1 MGEAAG
7 AERGPAIIG
16 SRTVEV
22 SRLGRVPYQEAWDLQ
37 RALVPEIAAGCA
49 PESLLLLE
57 HPHTITIGRGGGQ
70 DHLLASPEEIERRG
84 AVVVQTD
91 RGGDITYHGPGQ
103 VVGYPLLDLRR
114 RTGGDIHLY
123 LRLLEEA
130 LIGALGEYGLRGE
143 REPAYTGVWCGGAKV
158 AAIGVR
164 ISRGI
169 TMHGFAL
176 NVSPDL
182 SYFDLI
188 VPCGI
193 PDRAVTSME
202 RLLGCRVSMPGVVDA
217 VERHF
222 TRVLGRTDAPHPVG
236 IETASARHPAP
247 KGHDG

>member
-7 AERGPAIIG
+7 AERGPAIIR

-22 SRLGRVPYQEAWDLQ
+22 SRLGRVPYRDAWDLQ
-37 RALVPEIAAGCA
+37 RALALDIAAGRA
-49 PESLLLLE
+49 PETLLLLE
-57 HPHTITIGRGGGQ
+57 HPHTITIGRGGGH
-70 DHLLASPEEIERRG
+70 DHLCASPEEIERRG
-84 AVVVQTD
+84 AVVVETD

-114 RTGGDIHLY
+114 RTGGDVHRY

-130 LIGALGEYGLRGE
+130 LIGVLAEYGLRGE
-143 REPAYTGVWCGGAKV
+143 REPAYTGVWCEGAKV

-202 RLLGCRVSMPGVVDA
+202 RLLGRRVAMPGVVDA
-217 VERHF
+217 IERHF
-222 TRVLGRTDAPHPVG
+222 TMALDQAAPPHRIG
-236 IETASARHPAP
+236 TETASTQRPCRE
-247 KGHDG
+247 GCHD

>member
-1 MGEAAG
+1 
-7 AERGPAIIG
+7 
-16 SRTVEV
+16 VEV
-22 SRLGRVPYQEAWDLQ
+22 SRLGRVPYRDAWDLQ
-37 RALVPEIAAGCA
+37 RALALDIAAGRA
-49 PESLLLLE
+49 PETLLLLE
-57 HPHTITIGRGGGQ
+57 HPHTITIGRGGGH
-70 DHLLASPEEIERRG
+70 DHLCASPEEIERRG
-84 AVVVQTD
+84 AVVVETD

-114 RTGGDIHLY
+114 RTGGDVHRY

-130 LIGALGEYGLRGE
+130 LIGVLAEYGLRGE
-143 REPAYTGVWCGGAKV
+143 REPAYTGVWCEGAKV

-202 RLLGCRVSMPGVVDA
+202 RLLGHAVSIDEVVDA

-222 TRVLGRTDAPHPVG
+222 AIVVGRTDAPHPVG
-236 IETASARHPAP
+236 VEAMSAPHPRREGPRNA
-247 KGHDG
+247 